1 MGRDE
6 LLNASDVDL
15 LTAISQG
22 NTIAFD
28 TLYNRYWKDVYNIA
42 YKRLQQTDLAQDV
55 AQDVFVQLWTREK
68 STPIDNLG
76 GYLRIATRNSVFKQ
90 LEKASKYPTIP
101 DASAELEML
110 NTADSHADT
119 HMLYKEF
126 LTAFQTLTDALPS
139 QQQLIFNMR
148 FNDGRSSQEIA
159 DELQI
164 SVKTVRNQMG
174 KALSKL
180 RESLILL
187 PLAIIF
193 TSLK

>member
-68 STPIDNLG
+68 NTPIDNLG
-76 GYLRIATRNSVFKQ
+76 GYLRVATRNSVFKQ

-101 DASAELEML
+101 DASAELETRSL
-110 NTADSHADT
+110 DGSHADT
-119 HMLYKEF
+119 NMLYKEF
-126 LTAFQTLTDALPS
+126 LTAFQALTAALPS

-180 RESLILL
+180 RESLIILQ
-187 PLAIIF
+187 LAIIL

>member
-6 LLNASDVDL
+6 LLSASDGDL
-15 LTAISQG
+15 LAAMSRG
-22 NTIAFD
+22 NTLAFD

-42 YKRLQQTDLAQDV
+42 YKRLQQMDLAQDV

-76 GYLRIATRNSVFKQ
+76 GYLRIATRNCVFKQ
-90 LEKASKYPTIP
+90 MEKSARQPLIP
-101 DASAELEML
+101 DPASFLEELKETGG
-110 NTADSHADT
+110 TADDN
-119 HMLYKEF
+119 MLYKEF
-126 LTAFQTLTDALPS
+126 LAAFQALTATLPA

-148 FNDGRSSQEIA
+148 FHEGRSSQEIA
-159 DELQI
+159 DELQL

-187 PLAIIF
+187 QIALIIAG
-193 TSLK
+193 LK